1 MKKKLILKFDKMQ
14 VSVILIL
21 LVTCSMWFFDGIVDS
36 NVLILTI
43 LSAGVIL
50 LGFPKIR
57 IEKYSLILVCY
68 LAGILLSLFI
78 NGASLRQV
86 YQSVIVALLI
96 L

>member
-1 MKKKLILKFDKMQ
+1 MQVCIGDNMKKKLILKFDKMQ

-21 LVTCSMWFFDGIVDS
+21 LVTCSMWLFDGIVDS

-86 YQSVIVALLI
+86 WN
-96 L
+96 

>member
-57 IEKYSLILVCY
+57 IEKYSLEREGNP
-68 LAGILLSLFI
+68 AGFH
-78 NGASLRQV
+78 
-86 YQSVIVALLI
+86 
-96 L
+96 